1 MPDIVV
7 AFFALGLISGL
18 VKSDLRVPGQI
29 YEILTILLMLSIGIK
44 GGLALHSNSDAIIW
58 SNLLLIMALGFLLP
72 PILFPV
78 LRKLIR
84 LPRVDAISIAAHYG
98 SVSAG
103 TFAVAWA
110 LAESHQLPLAADTT
124 LYLVILE
131 LPAIVLMLAFYH
143 WRAQND
149 MVRAADKLSAGI
161 PSDLHTQV
169 TTPTAPLKMSAI
181 WHEAL
186 TSRGVVLLIG
196 GVAIGWLYGPGGL
209 AAIEGL
215 VINGFSVLLALFLL
229 EMGITTARICR
240 PFPFKL
246 WRLVAFAAVAPL
258 LLMWPGLLLG
268 IYLGLPSGSVLILSS
283 LSASASYIAAPA
295 AIRAAIP
302 NADIG
307 KAMLAALGITFPL
320 NVLLYVPVLAAVLA
334 R

>member
-7 AFFALGLISGL
+7 AFFALGLIAGL
-18 VKSDLRVPGQI
+18 VKSDLKVPGQI

-44 GGLALHSNSDAIIW
+44 GGLALHSNGDSIVW
-58 SNLLLIMALGFLLP
+58 SNLFLIMALGFLSP

-78 LRKLIR
+78 LRKLVR

-110 LAESHQLPLAADTT
+110 LAESYQLPLAADTT

-143 WRAQND
+143 WRAQKDVANTSGAEGEQTT
-149 MVRAADKLSAGI
+149 AASNPPASMG
-161 PSDLHTQV
+161 
-169 TTPTAPLKMSAI
+169 AI

-186 TSRGVVLLIG
+186 TSRGVILLMG
-196 GVAIGWLYGPGGL
+196 GVVIGWLYGPSGL
-209 AAIEGL
+209 ASIEGL
-215 VINGFSVLLALFLL
+215 VLNGFSALLALFLL

-246 WRLVAFAAVAPL
+246 WRLVLFAALAPL
-258 LLMWPGLLLG
+258 VMLWPGLLLG
-268 IYLGLPSGSVLILSS
+268 FYLELPTGSVLVLSA
-283 LSASASYIAAPA
+283 LTASASYIAAPA

-302 NADIG
+302 SADIG

-320 NVLLYVPVLAAVLA
+320 NVLVYIPVLAVLLG
-334 R
+334 

>member
-7 AFFALGLISGL
+7 AFFALGLIAGL
-18 VKSDLRVPGQI
+18 VKSDLKMPGQI

-44 GGLALHSNSDAIIW
+44 GGLALHSNSDSIIW

-78 LRKLIR
+78 LRKLVR

-110 LAESHQLPLAADTT
+110 LAESYQLPLAADTT

-143 WRAQND
+143 WRAQNNAD
-149 MVRAADKLSAGI
+149 SAATSDTSAK
-161 PSDLHTQV
+161 
-169 TTPTAPLKMSAI
+169 PTAAPLKMSAI

-186 TSRGVVLLIG
+186 TSRGVILLMG
-196 GVAIGWLYGPGGL
+196 GVAIGWLYGPEGL
-209 AAIEGL
+209 ASIEGL
-215 VINGFSVLLALFLL
+215 VLSGFSALLALFLL

-246 WRLVAFAAVAPL
+246 WRLVIFAALAPL
-258 LLMWPGLLLG
+258 ILLWPGLLLG
-268 IYLGLPSGSVLILSS
+268 LYLDLPTGSILILSA
-283 LSASASYIAAPA
+283 LTASASYIAAPA

-320 NVLLYVPVLAAVLA
+320 NVLLYVPVLASLLA
-334 R
+334 

>member
-7 AFFALGLISGL
+7 AFFALGLIAGL
-18 VKSDLRVPGQI
+18 VKSDLKMPGQI

-44 GGLALHSNSDAIIW
+44 GGLALHSNSDSIIW

-78 LRKLIR
+78 LRKLVR

-110 LAESHQLPLAADTT
+110 LAESYQLPLAADTT

-143 WRAQND
+143 WRAQNNAD
-149 MVRAADKLSAGI
+149 SATTSDTSAKPAA
-161 PSDLHTQV
+161 
-169 TTPTAPLKMSAI
+169 APLKMSAI

-186 TSRGVVLLIG
+186 TSRGVILLIG
-196 GVAIGWLYGPGGL
+196 GVAIGWLYGPEGL
-209 AAIEGL
+209 ASIEGL
-215 VINGFSVLLALFLL
+215 VLSGFSALLALFLL

-246 WRLVAFAAVAPL
+246 WRLVIFAALAPL
-258 LLMWPGLLLG
+258 ILLWPGLLLG
-268 IYLGLPSGSVLILSS
+268 LYLDLPTGSILILSA
-283 LSASASYIAAPA
+283 LTASASYIAAPA

-320 NVLLYVPVLAAVLA
+320 NVLLYVPVLASLLA
-334 R
+334 

>member
-18 VKSDLRVPGQI
+18 VKSDLKMPGQI

-44 GGLALHSNSDAIIW
+44 GGLALHSNGDTIIW

-84 LPRVDAISIAAHYG
+84 LPSVDAISIAAHYG

-110 LAESHQLPLAADTT
+110 LAESYQLPLAADTT

-143 WRAQND
+143 WRAQSN
-149 MVRAADKLSAGI
+149 AGSSAT
-161 PSDLHTQV
+161 SDISAK
-169 TTPTAPLKMSAI
+169 PTAAPLKMSAI

-186 TSRGVVLLIG
+186 TSRGVVLLMG
-196 GVAIGWLYGPGGL
+196 GVVIGWLYGPEGL
-209 AAIEGL
+209 ASIEGL
-215 VINGFSVLLALFLL
+215 VLSGFSALLALFLL

-246 WRLVAFAAVAPL
+246 WRLVIFAALAPL
-258 LLMWPGLLLG
+258 ILLWPGLLLG
-268 IYLGLPSGSVLILSS
+268 LYLDLPTGSILILSA
-283 LSASASYIAAPA
+283 LTASASYIAAPA

-320 NVLLYVPVLAAVLA
+320 NVLLYVPVLASLLA
-334 R
+334 

>member
-7 AFFALGLISGL
+7 AFFALGLIAGL
-18 VKSDLRVPGQI
+18 VKSDLKMPGQI

-44 GGLALHSNSDAIIW
+44 GGLALHSNGDSIVW
-58 SNLLLIMALGFLLP
+58 SHLLFIMALGFLLP

-78 LRKLIR
+78 LRKLVR
-84 LPRVDAISIAAHYG
+84 LPHVDAISIAAHYG

-110 LAESHQLPLAADTT
+110 LAESYQLPLTADTT

-143 WRAQND
+143 WRAKNS
-149 MVRAADKLSAGI
+149 AAD
-161 PSDLHTQV
+161 
-169 TTPTAPLKMSAI
+169 APGAHAPVKMSAI

-186 TSRGVVLLIG
+186 TSRGVVLLMG
-196 GVAIGWLYGPGGL
+196 GVAIGWLYGPEGL
-209 AAIEGL
+209 ASIEGL
-215 VINGFSVLLALFLL
+215 VLSGFTALLALFLL

-246 WRLVAFAAVAPL
+246 WRLVVFAALAPL
-258 LLMWPGLLLG
+258 VMLWPGLLLG
-268 IYLGLPSGSVLILSS
+268 MYLGLPSGSILVLSALT
-283 LSASASYIAAPA
+283 ASASYIAAPA

-302 NADIG
+302 NADIA

>member
-18 VKSDLRVPGQI
+18 VKSDLKVPGQI

-58 SNLLLIMALGFLLP
+58 GNLLLIMALGFLLP

-110 LAESHQLPLAADTT
+110 LAESYQLPLAADTT

-143 WRAQND
+143 WRAQNNT
-149 MVRAADKLSAGI
+149 SAV
-161 PSDLHTQV
+161 SDASHQ
-169 TTPTAPLKMSAI
+169 PTAAPLKMSAI

-186 TSRGVVLLIG
+186 TSRGVILLMG

-209 AAIEGL
+209 ASIEGL
-215 VINGFSVLLALFLL
+215 VLNGFSALLALFLL

-246 WRLVAFAAVAPL
+246 WRLVAFAALAPL
-258 LLMWPGLLLG
+258 LLLWPGLLLG
-268 IYLGLPSGSVLILSS
+268 LYLDLPSGSVLILSA
-283 LSASASYIAAPA
+283 LTASASYIAAPA

-320 NVLLYVPVLAAVLA
+320 NVLLYVPILASMLA
-334 R
+334 

>member
-7 AFFALGLISGL
+7 AFFALGLIAGL
-18 VKSDLRVPGQI
+18 VKSDLKVPGQI

-44 GGLALHSNSDAIIW
+44 GGLALHSNSDSIVW
-58 SNLLLIMALGFLLP
+58 SNLFLIMALGFLLP

-78 LRKLIR
+78 LRKLVR

-110 LAESHQLPLAADTT
+110 LAESYQLPLAADTT

-143 WRAQND
+143 WRAQKDVANTSD
-149 MVRAADKLSAGI
+149 AGVSGANSNPEASI
-161 PSDLHTQV
+161 PPAS
-169 TTPTAPLKMSAI
+169 MGAI

-186 TSRGVVLLIG
+186 TSRGVILLMG

-209 AAIEGL
+209 ASIEGL
-215 VINGFSVLLALFLL
+215 VLNGFSALLALFLL

-246 WRLVAFAAVAPL
+246 WRLVLFAALAPL
-258 LLMWPGLLLG
+258 VMLWPGLLLG
-268 IYLGLPSGSVLILSS
+268 IYLELPTGSVLVLSA
-283 LSASASYIAAPA
+283 LTASASYIAAPA

-302 NADIG
+302 SADIG

-320 NVLLYVPVLAAVLA
+320 NVLVYIPVLAVLLG
-334 R
+334 

>member
-7 AFFALGLISGL
+7 AFFALGLIAGL
-18 VKSDLRVPGQI
+18 VKSDLKMPGQI

-44 GGLALHSNSDAIIW
+44 GGLALHSNSDSIIW

-78 LRKLIR
+78 LQKLVR

-110 LAESHQLPLAADTT
+110 LAESYQLPLAADTT

-143 WRAQND
+143 WRTQRDAEL
-149 MVRAADKLSAGI
+149 AACNPNTQLLPSA
-161 PSDLHTQV
+161 
-169 TTPTAPLKMSAI
+169 APLKMSAI

-186 TSRGVVLLIG
+186 TSRGVVLLMG
-196 GVAIGWLYGPGGL
+196 GVAIGWVYGPEGL
-209 AAIEGL
+209 VAIEGL
-215 VINGFSVLLALFLL
+215 VINGFSALLALFLL

-246 WRLVAFAAVAPL
+246 WRLIAFAALAPL
-258 LLMWPGLLLG
+258 LLLWPGLLLG
-268 IYLGLPSGSVLILSS
+268 MYLGLPAGSILILSA
-283 LSASASYIAAPA
+283 LTASASYIAAPA

-302 NADIG
+302 NADLG

-320 NVLLYVPVLAAVLA
+320 NVLLYVPILASLLA
-334 R
+334 